1 MGVEMEQ
8 THIVV
13 HNVFTVKNGF
23 KFGIGFAFGSAVAK
37 AIIKYY
43 VESPDKIATTTK

>member
-1 MGVEMEQ
+1 MEQ
-8 THIVV
+8 TNIVV

-23 KFGIGFAFGSAVAK
+23 KFGFGFAFGSAVAK

-43 VESPDKIATTTK
+43 VDSPDRLATSQK